1 MKQRSSRVAA
11 CGRLPTRMARKP
23 LQKLPAK
30 NKATAGKSSTNNPE
44 APHPLVQKVLD
55 ARPPIAELIGFE
67 VVEIGDG
74 HAVGSLQAGPQHAN
88 PMGTLHGG
96 VLCDIAD
103 AAMGMAFASTLAAD
117 ESFTTIAL
125 SINFFRPV
133 WQARLRAEARVIN
146 RGKSVGY
153 LECDVTDEDGKHIAR
168 ANSTCFVLRGDSART
183 R

>member
-1 MKQRSSRVAA
+1 
-11 CGRLPTRMARKP
+11 MARLIDRFNAMVRGDGP
-23 LQKLPAK
+23 
-30 NKATAGKSSTNNPE
+30 G
-44 APHPLVQKVLD
+44 APVG
-55 ARPPIAELIGFE
+55 RLIGFRPTSIE
-67 VVEIGDG
+67 TGKATFE
-74 HAVGSLQAGPQHAN
+74 LEAGPQHAN

-103 AAMGMAFASTLAAD
+103 AAMGMAFASTLAPD

-133 WQARLRAEARVIN
+133 WQARLKAEARVIN

-153 LECDVTDEDGKHIAR
+153 LECDVTDQDGKHIAR
-168 ANSTCFVLRGDSART
+168 ANSTCFVLRGDSAKT

>member
-1 MKQRSSRVAA
+1 
-11 CGRLPTRMARKP
+11 MARKP
-23 LQKLPAK
+23 PHKIPSEK
-30 NKATAGKSSTNNPE
+30 KGAGGKGSSKIPE
-44 APHPLVQKVLD
+44 AAHPLVQKVID
-55 ARPPIAELIGFE
+55 AKPPIAELIGFE
-67 VVEIGDG
+67 VVQIGEG
-74 HAVGSLQAGPQHAN
+74 RAIGSLQAGPQHAN

-103 AAMGMAFASTLAAD
+103 AAMGMAFASTLAPD

-133 WQARLRAEARVIN
+133 WQARLKAEARVIN

-153 LECDVTDEDGKHIAR
+153 LECDVTDQDSKHIAR
-168 ANSTCFVLRGDSART
+168 ANSTCFVLRGDSAKT

>member
-1 MKQRSSRVAA
+1 M
-11 CGRLPTRMARKP
+11 GRKEAREIPTK
-23 LQKLPAK
+23 KK
-30 NKATAGKSSTNNPE
+30 GTVGKSATRSQSGTV
-44 APHPLVQKVLD
+44 HPLVQKVID
-55 ARPPIAELIGFE
+55 AKPPIAELLGFE
-67 VVEIGDG
+67 VMEIGQG
-74 HAVGSLQAGPQHAN
+74 HAIGSLQAGPQHAN

-103 AAMGMAFASTLAAD
+103 AAMGMAFASTLAPD

-133 WQARLRAEARVIN
+133 WQARLKAEARVVN

-153 LECDVTDEDGKHIAR
+153 LECDVTDQDGKHIAR